1 MCLSDR
7 IPDKIPN
14 PTQKQTLQEAGFGLK
29 KNVFNL
35 EDTEEEVYT
44 KLTPWDLD
52 KDQNTIGFP

>member
-44 KLTPWDLD
+44 KLTP
-52 KDQNTIGFP
+52 